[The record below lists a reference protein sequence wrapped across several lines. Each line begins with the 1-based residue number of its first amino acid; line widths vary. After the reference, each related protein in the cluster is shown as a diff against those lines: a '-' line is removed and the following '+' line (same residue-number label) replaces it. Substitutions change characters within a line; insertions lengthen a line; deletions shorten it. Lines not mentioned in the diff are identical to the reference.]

1 MSYLLEHDAT
11 PAYQITETASQ
22 ESRDFMNALWNEAN
36 RKSEALSLKKSMNI
50 GQQAWKLNPNQPWKD
65 MRVKVATAIEMGRL
79 PLADFVLIQSAG
91 TLASQMI
98 TPAPK
103 KNNDNVDEVVAKVL
117 AAIDA
122 RDAQKQDSKE
132 EKKG

>member
-1 MSYLLEHDAT
+1 MSYLLEHDTT

-36 RKSEALSLKKSMNI
+36 RKAEAISLKKSMNI
-50 GQQAWKLNPNQPWKD
+50 GRDAWKLNPNQPWKD

-91 TLASQMI
+91 TLASQMV
-98 TPAPK
+98 TTAPK
-103 KNNDNVDEVVAKVL
+103 QNSLNVDDVVTKVIEVL
-117 AAIDA
+117 DA
-122 RDAQKQDSKE
+122 RDAQKQSSKE
-132 EKKG
+132 ESE